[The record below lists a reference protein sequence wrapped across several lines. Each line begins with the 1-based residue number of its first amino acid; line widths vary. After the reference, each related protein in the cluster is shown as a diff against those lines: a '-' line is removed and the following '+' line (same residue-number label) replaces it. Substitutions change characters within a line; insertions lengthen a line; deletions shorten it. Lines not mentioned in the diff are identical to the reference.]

1 MRTLPTESVDWNL
14 CRLTETREPVGVC
27 LGPLHIYIM
36 AEWFSVLVG
45 FLTVE
50 EEAVSDSCLLMEPF
64 PSYWVAL
71 SSLDVVLLCPVTPCL
86 VDVPGKPALS

>member
-1 MRTLPTESVDWNL
+1 MV
-14 CRLTETREPVGVC
+14 
-27 LGPLHIYIM
+27 
-36 AEWFSVLVG
+36 EWFSVLVG

-71 SSLDVVLLCPVTPCL
+71 SSLGVTPL
-86 VDVPGKPALS
+86 SGVIVPCHTVFS

>member
-1 MRTLPTESVDWNL
+1 
-14 CRLTETREPVGVC
+14 
-27 LGPLHIYIM
+27 M

-71 SSLDVVLLCPVTPCL
+71 SSLDVTPL
-86 VDVPGKPALS
+86 SGVIVPCHTVFS